1 MVNIV
6 VTSCHLW
13 GTVFKYSI
21 TSSLPFPMRKIIH
34 CDADCFFAAVEMRDD
49 PSLVRRPIAVG
60 GSSDRR
66 GVISTCNYEA
76 RRYGV
81 HSAMPSS
88 TAKRLCPDLLILPT
102 RMDAYR
108 EASAKMRAIFYEYT
122 ELVEPLSLD
131 EAFLDVSDAKIHRG
145 SATLIAQEIRQRIRD
160 EIGITV
166 SAGIAPNKFLAKVA
180 SDWNKP
186 DGQFVIPPDHVPAF
200 VAQLPVKKIYGVGKA
215 MANKLAE
222 LNIFTCGD
230 LQKFSIFELSQRY
243 GQMGSRLYNLSRG
256 IDERQL
262 TVDRRR
268 KSLSVENTFSQ
279 DLPHLEYCLRE
290 LPALSQQLAIRLR
303 RVDDDYQV
311 VKLFV
316 KIKFTDFSI
325 TTIER
330 SASTVSLMELQSLCT
345 EAYERKNLPVR
356 LLGVGVRFIDLRESS
371 SFFQLELFNAG
382 NQYHAD
388 TPSYG
393 LRNADNRPINIGIA

>member
-1 MVNIV
+1 
-6 VTSCHLW
+6 
-13 GTVFKYSI
+13 
-21 TSSLPFPMRKIIH
+21 
-34 CDADCFFAAVEMRDD
+34 
-49 PSLVRRPIAVG
+49 
-60 GSSDRR
+60 
-66 GVISTCNYEA
+66 
-76 RRYGV
+76 
-81 HSAMPSS
+81 
-88 TAKRLCPDLLILPT
+88 
-102 RMDAYR
+102 MDAYK
-108 EASAKMRAIFYEYT
+108 EASAKMRDIFYEYT

-145 SATLIAQEIRQRIRD
+145 SATLIAQEIRQRIKD

-186 DGQFVIPPDHVPAF
+186 NGQFVIPPDHVTPF

-215 MANKLAE
+215 MAAKLAE
-222 LNIFTCGD
+222 LNIFTCSD

-268 KSLSVENTFSQ
+268 KSLSVENTFSH
-279 DLPHLEYCLRE
+279 DLPTLENCLHE
-290 LPALSQQLAIRLR
+290 LPPLSQQLAIRLR
-303 RVDDDYQV
+303 RVDDDYKV

-316 KIKFTDFSI
+316 KIKFADFSI

-330 SASTVSLMELQSLCT
+330 SASAVSLMELQSLCA

-356 LLGVGVRFIDLRESS
+356 LLGVGVRFIDLQESNA
-371 SFFQLELFNAG
+371 FFQLELFNSG
-382 NQYHAD
+382 GQYFAEKNHHGFND
-388 TPSYG
+388 G
-393 LRNADNRPINIGIA
+393 LRNPRNLVINTGMA

>member
-1 MVNIV
+1 
-6 VTSCHLW
+6 
-13 GTVFKYSI
+13 
-21 TSSLPFPMRKIIH
+21 MRKIIH

-49 PSLVRRPIAVG
+49 PSLVHRPIAVG

-81 HSAMPSS
+81 RSAMPSS

-108 EASAKMRAIFYEYT
+108 EASTKMRDIFYEYT

-131 EAFLDVSDAKIHRG
+131 EAFLDVSDAKVHRG
-145 SATLIAQEIRQRIRD
+145 SATLIAQEIRQRIKD
-160 EIGITV
+160 EVGITV
-166 SAGIAPNKFLAKVA
+166 SAGIAPNKFLAKIA

-186 DGQFVIPPDHVPAF
+186 NGQFVIPPHQVATF

-222 LNIFTCGD
+222 LNIFTCSD
-230 LQKFSIFELSQRY
+230 IQKFSIFELTQRF

-256 IDERQL
+256 IDDRQL

-268 KSLSVENTFSQ
+268 KSLSVENTFSH
-279 DLPHLEYCLRE
+279 DLPNVENCLHE
-290 LPALSQQLAIRLR
+290 LPSLSQQLAIRLR
-303 RVDDDYQV
+303 RVDDDYKV

-330 SASTVSLMELQSLCT
+330 SASAVSLAELHSLCV

-356 LLGVGVRFIDLRESS
+356 LLGVGVRFIDLRESQR
-371 SFFQLELFNAG
+371 FFQLELFIPPQTTTAFNEG
-382 NQYHAD
+382 
-388 TPSYG
+388 
-393 LRNADNRPINIGIA
+393 RPEH

>member
-1 MVNIV
+1 
-6 VTSCHLW
+6 
-13 GTVFKYSI
+13 
-21 TSSLPFPMRKIIH
+21 MRKIIH

-49 PSLVRRPIAVG
+49 PSLAHRPIAVG

-108 EASAKMRAIFYEYT
+108 EASAKMREIFYEYT

-145 SATLIAQEIRQRIRD
+145 SATLIAQEIRQRIKD

-166 SAGIAPNKFLAKVA
+166 SAGIAPNKFLAKIA

-186 DGQFVIPPDHVPAF
+186 NGQFVIPPDQVSPF

-222 LNIFTCGD
+222 LNIFTCSD
-230 LQKFSIFELSQRY
+230 IQKFSIFELTQRF
-243 GQMGSRLYNLSRG
+243 GQMGSRLYHLSRG
-256 IDERQL
+256 LDDRQV
-262 TVDRRR
+262 TPDRRR
-268 KSLSVENTFSQ
+268 KSLSVENTFAH
-279 DLPHLEYCLRE
+279 DLPTLHHCLRE
-290 LPALSQQLAIRLR
+290 IPTLCQQLAIRLR
-303 RVDDDYQV
+303 RVDDDYKV

-316 KIKFTDFSI
+316 KIKFSDFST

-330 SASTVSLMELQSLCT
+330 SATAVSLMELQSLCE
-345 EAYERKNLPVR
+345 EAYGRKNLPVR
-356 LLGVGVRFIDLRESS
+356 LLGVGVRFIDLRENN
-371 SFFQLELFNAG
+371 SFSQLELFN
-382 NQYHAD
+382 NDSQRF
-388 TPSYG
+388 TESPVM
-393 LRNADNRPINIGIA
+393 N